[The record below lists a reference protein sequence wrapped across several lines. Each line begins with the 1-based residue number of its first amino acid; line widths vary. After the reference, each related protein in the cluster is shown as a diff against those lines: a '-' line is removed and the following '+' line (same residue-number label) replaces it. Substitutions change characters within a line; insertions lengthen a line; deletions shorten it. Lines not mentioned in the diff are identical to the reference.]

1 MPITFRLLTEQ
12 DIAQVLSMDDL
23 IEAMAAALARFS
35 GGEVVQPV
43 RHVLPVGSQTQF
55 LAVMPAYI
63 PDPPAL
69 GSKLVTV
76 FHGNPARGL
85 PSHLGTIVLMD
96 TATGALTAVM
106 DGRYITEA
114 RTAAVS
120 AVSSR
125 LLAPAK
131 ASTLAIIGTGVQ
143 ARSHLDA
150 LGRVHDLKT
159 VKVWSPNEASR
170 RRFVEEMA
178 GRTKADLTATATAA
192 DAVRGADVVALV
204 TSSGTPVVQAEW
216 IRPGAHVISVGATI
230 ATQREIDPAL
240 TANARF
246 FVDSQ
251 AAALVECGDIV
262 MGMAE
267 GRFGAD
273 HIAGELGA
281 VVAGT
286 IAGRQT
292 SDQITIFKSLGMAV
306 EDVVAADLAYRR
318 ATTQNIG
325 RELEI

>member
-1 MPITFRLLTEQ
+1 MPMTFRLLTEQ
-12 DIAQVLSMDDL
+12 DVVRVLSMDDL

-35 GGEVVQPV
+35 DGEVVQPV
-43 RHVLPVGSQTQF
+43 RHVLPVGSPSSF

-76 FHGNPARGL
+76 FHGNHAHGL

-96 TATGALTAVM
+96 TTTGALVAVM

-131 ASTLAIIGTGVQ
+131 AASLAIIGAGVQ
-143 ARSHLDA
+143 ARSHLEA

-159 VKVWSPNEASR
+159 VKVWSPSEASR
-170 RRFVEEMA
+170 QRFVSEMA
-178 GRTKADLTATATAA
+178 GRTSAALTAATTAA
-192 DAVRGADVVALV
+192 DAVRGADVIALV
-204 TSSGTPVVQAEW
+204 TSSATPVIQAEW
-216 IRPGAHVISVGATI
+216 VRPGAHIISVGATI

-240 TANARF
+240 TAKSRF

-262 MGMAE
+262 MGVAE
-267 GRFGAD
+267 GRFGPE

-281 VVAGT
+281 VVSGH
-286 IAGRQT
+286 IAGRQ
-292 SDQITIFKSLGMAV
+292 SADQITVFKSLGMAV

-318 ATTQNIG
+318 ASAQNIG
-325 RELEI
+325 KALDL